1 MSSTATS
8 KPGGAALELVDLL
21 RMIDLRLTTPP
32 HTVGL
37 DRRDVHAIHRI
48 IDLCA
53 TSSPSDPEAQRVEN
67 LRSFDEG
74 LTNEDA
80 LDQPSDKLARVLLA
94 EIDSPK
100 ALKALTYD
108 QLEQLGHE
116 CREFIVNAVAA
127 ASNGHLGS
135 NLGVVELTFALHR
148 VFESPRDILLWDTGH
163 QAYVHKILTGRQPEF
178 VNLRKAGGLSGYPNR
193 RESEHDWIENSH
205 ASTVLSYAHG
215 IAEAIK
221 AKGERDRRVIAV
233 IGDGSMTGGMA
244 YEGLNNLGHTN
255 SKVLIVLN
263 DNGRSY
269 APTISG
275 LTRTVS
281 KIRAKPAYARGKR
294 WSDELI
300 SSLPVVGHLGR
311 RTVAGVKAALREMVD
326 EPHAFFETLGVRYLG
341 PVDGHN
347 LPELEEALRNAAEY
361 DGAVVLHVLTQ
372 KGKGYSFAEDDQEKN
387 LHDISGTFDPAT
399 GPVQAAAPQ
408 TWTSVFTETMLSIG
422 SQRFDVHAIT
432 AAMPGPTGLLPFES
446 SYPGRFH
453 DVGIAEQHAVT
464 MATGMALGGLRPVL
478 ALYSTFLTR
487 GFDQANLDAGLH
499 SAPVVFALDRAG
511 ITGDDG
517 ASHHGVLDLALLS
530 KVPGM
535 TMFAP
540 SSAQELALQLRT
552 CLEITSGPSS
562 IRYPKGAAR
571 QVPSDQV
578 GSGLN
583 ARKVIDG
590 GSGATVCLIGV
601 GKMVEA
607 AEEAARDLAKTLH
620 VDVTVWDPR
629 VVKPLDPA
637 MIADA
642 ARHRLVVTIEDGI
655 REGGIGASI
664 ADLVSDFRL
673 ESKFAA
679 GPVVVLG
686 TPIRFIAHGKPAAI
700 LMELGLD
707 AAGIV
712 ATATKALAELN
723 ASV

>member
-1 MSSTATS
+1 MEARYRW
-8 KPGGAALELVDLL
+8 L
-21 RMIDLRLTTPP
+21 
-32 HTVGL
+32 
-37 DRRDVHAIHRI
+37 
-48 IDLCA
+48 
-53 TSSPSDPEAQRVEN
+53 SDN
-67 LRSFDEG
+67 LAS
-74 LTNEDA
+74 
-80 LDQPSDKLARVLLA
+80 VLLA
-94 EIDSPK
+94 EIDSPQ
-100 ALKALTYD
+100 ALKALNYD
-108 QLEQLGHE
+108 QLQQLGQE
-116 CREFIVNAVAA
+116 CREFIVSAVAA

-148 VFESPRDILLWDTGH
+148 VFDSPRDILLWDTGH
-163 QAYVHKILTGRQPEF
+163 QAYVHKILTGRQAEF
-178 VNLRKAGGLSGYPNR
+178 ANLRKAGGLSGYPNR

-221 AKGERDRRVIAV
+221 AKGEHDRRVIAV

-300 SSLPVVGHLGR
+300 SSLPLVGHLGR

-361 DGAVVLHVLTQ
+361 DGAIVLHVLTQ
-372 KGKGYSFAEDDQEKN
+372 KGKGYSFAEDDAEKN

-399 GPVQAAAPQ
+399 GPVSSSAPQ
-408 TWTSVFTETMLSIG
+408 SWTSVFTETMLSIA
-422 SQRFDVHAIT
+422 SQRFDVHALT

-487 GFDQANLDAGLH
+487 AFDQANLDAGLH
-499 SAPVVFALDRAG
+499 NAPVVFALDRAG

-540 SSAQELALQLRT
+540 SSAQELAVQLRT
-552 CLEITSGPSS
+552 CVDITAGPSA

-583 ARKVIDG
+583 ARKVRG
-590 GSGATVCLIGV
+590 GAAASVCLIGI
-601 GKMVEA
+601 GKMLEA
-607 AEEAARDLAKTLH
+607 AEEAAAELESTLG
-620 VDVTVWDPR
+620 VEVTVWDPR

-642 ARHRLVVTIEDGI
+642 AKHRLVVTIEDGI
-655 REGGIGASI
+655 REGGIGSI
-664 ADLVSDFRL
+664 LADSIGDLRL
-673 ESKFAA
+673 ESKFRA

-686 TPIRFIAHGKPAAI
+686 TPIRFIPHGKPAAI
-700 LMELGLD
+700 LTELGLD

-712 ATATKALAELN
+712 ATTTKALAELDG
-723 ASV
+723 SH